1 MLADVDDDPWDMCG
15 RGIRTGCIAMAVDH
29 VLTRSDDEFRNSS
42 VRLLHRTNRLSTN
55 MDRLRQPSG
64 IRMASRADS

>member
-15 RGIRTGCIAMAVDH
+15 RGIRTGCIAMAIDH
-29 VLTRSDDEFRNSS
+29 VLTHSNDEFRNSS
-42 VRLLHRTNRLSTN
+42 ARLLHRTNRLSTN
-55 MDRLRQPSG
+55 MDCLLQASG